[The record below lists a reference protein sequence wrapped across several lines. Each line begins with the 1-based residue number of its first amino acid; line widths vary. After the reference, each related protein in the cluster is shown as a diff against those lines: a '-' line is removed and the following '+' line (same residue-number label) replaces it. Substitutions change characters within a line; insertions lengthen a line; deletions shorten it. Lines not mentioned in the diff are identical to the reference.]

1 MVLPRRKTLF
11 CEIRC
16 VSLVVAGI
24 VFATAAVPAVYA
36 LDYGIIDGTAPTT
49 VTIEDE
55 NTADAI
61 KNGTIT
67 IQGTMGAATDRLTVN
82 GMVGNE
88 SGNVGTTVN
97 VGGGSPVDSIHMFA
111 DRVAGSSDPLG
122 STTINIKDSSSLT
135 TASITGNI
143 AVSLV
148 YNTFLTATVVNGD
161 VTINNN
167 NGTVDLDTVMGNLA
181 LSNKSTASI
190 TTVGDAANGTVTSL
204 ILGSIYDSNS
214 INVDIGSIV
223 GTTTVN
229 SATSINSK
237 ITLGTSLSPTDL
249 GSTAGKS
256 VITLGSEGGSL
267 KVNLRNIVGGA
278 NENNSTTVNLDTSKV
293 TLASTNAGTTPNLAD
308 VNGYVTMKLIG
319 GSANDLSL
327 GTLTAGSVFT
337 FDAED
342 GAGSKTV
349 VFVNGIEG
357 GQGSG
362 VTTINLNNKAI
373 LANNTNIKTGGN
385 FALNLNGTT
394 VDQNT
399 TISEVGST
407 TAATS
412 LTLNGTNTAAT
423 TTITTLTG
431 GSSAASATALHVGEN
446 AKTRITNGITGHVT
460 ISNTNRGDGAVW
472 LDVLANGAVVKVGTS
487 NGTGSASHADAAS
500 SVYIGAIQSG
510 STVEFSS
517 IDGDEGR
524 VLVAG
529 SGIADN
535 ATLNL
540 KNIVFQIAT
549 NTGNKHFAAATVS
562 MDSTAGTSHMVA
574 DTGASTQDL
583 IFAGRTPT
591 VTVGSG
597 GDVIIDTHTL
607 KYQKVL
613 KTAASAGVAENI
625 YFDDSSANSNRMI
638 FRSSSTN
645 NFERGVEIDGGRF
658 EFEGATTF
666 TAVSTT
672 PSTTNYMKNAEIRF
686 TGLDETGGSPSL
698 FTIDGTAANNT
709 IDATATDLHLNKAVN
724 ITYRNQGA
732 FTNLERVV
740 IGDEYKAYA
749 TFGDGTNHTVV
760 TAKDLTVG
768 THGGEISNLSIG
780 GAASPS
786 FTDGLHITS
795 SAELAG
801 KTLVDGTL
809 SIFDNGTDA
818 TVTVTGMDGGFVLTL
833 NSSDSTIE
841 DGTKV
846 QIANDVYNAM
856 GFNKIHFLSADP
868 SAGTSLDA
876 LIADLASHVT
886 VDTSNLAGN
895 VEFVIDEYGDIYYQN
910 SSGGGPLQY
919 VPHFARPMVV
929 AAEQLNPVLGLYL
942 RGGGDPVTS
951 LLTPDQYRRELTQIM
966 GNTLS
971 SSMSMVQSGATLAF
985 GRLNTTVPRPFG
997 ESAARSGEALPSLD
1011 FRSFVCTDNRRA
1023 NGLWATPGYTNQSV
1037 DGDYNNGYGD
1047 FDVKG
1052 FGVNVG
1058 YDRWLN
1064 DVFRIGGFFSYGRP
1078 ELDGDYQNIDADDV
1092 QTGLYGQGLLPGGVI
1107 MNAGFALGWQD
1118 YTSKRSIR
1126 LNGLPE
1132 FNQDLRADYNGKSI
1146 GFALEISR
1154 PVALENN
1161 IVLRPALGYTYQRVH
1176 LDEVG
1181 ETSSLAAGPNN
1192 LAQRIAG
1199 SRFATQQV
1207 RLGTDIGWTNDR
1219 DTLSLSGRAYWVAN
1233 VGDKQPTGTARFIH
1247 AGFGALPFNVV
1258 GARYSDHMA
1267 NLGASIVMRPAAV
1280 RGLSVGVEYDLL
1292 WGGRSTN
1299 HNVGVKF
1306 GFAF

>member
-1 MVLPRRKTLF
+1 MAELRLKPRYGIICRVIFLA
-11 CEIRC
+11 
-16 VSLVVAGI
+16 AGFLI
-24 VFATAAVPAVYA
+24 ATAAVPAWCGQS
-36 LDYGIIDGTAPTT
+36 YGDIDGSASGGTL
-49 VTIEDE
+49 VTINGDS
-55 NTADAI
+55 DATSI
-61 KNGTIT
+61 RNGTVFLF
-67 IQGTMGAATDRLTVN
+67 GANGAATDRLTVN
-82 GMVGNE
+82 GTIGND
-88 SGNVGTTVN
+88 SGTIRTRLYIGD
-97 VGGGSPVDSIHMFA
+97 GSPSEMVSVIA
-111 DRVAGSSDPLG
+111 DRLVGSSDPSG
-122 STTINIKDSSSLT
+122 VTVVDIDYFSSLE
-135 TASITGNI
+135 TARVDGNVSIDN
-143 AVSLV
+143 A
-148 YNTFLTATVVNGD
+148 
-161 VTINNN
+161 
-167 NGTVDLDTVMGNLA
+167 GTVDLNTVTGNLS
-181 LSNKSTASI
+181 LWNSGTARL
-190 TTVGDAANGTVTSL
+190 TTLGDAATSKATTLTVGGNPVR
-204 ILGSIYDSNS
+204 ID
-214 INVDIGSIV
+214 SIV
-223 GTTTVN
+223 GTTTIN
-229 SATSINSK
+229 TTAAATGSI
-237 ITLGTSLSPTDL
+237 TVGSPMNYANL
-249 GSTAGKS
+249 GSTTGKS
-256 VITLGSEGGSL
+256 IITLGSAGGDL
-267 KVNLRNIVGGA
+267 TVNLRDIVGGA
-278 NENNSTTVNLDTSKV
+278 DETNSTTVNLDTTKV
-293 TLASTNAGTTPNLAD
+293 QINSGNVGGLANVDGHVA
-308 VNGYVTMKLIG
+308 MKLIG
-319 GSANDLSL
+319 GSANDLRL
-327 GTLTAGSVFT
+327 GTLAAGSVFT

-362 VTTINLNNKAI
+362 VTTINLNNKAT
-373 LANNTNIKTGGN
+373 LAGTTEMNTGGKY
-385 FALNLNGTT
+385 ALNLNGTT

-399 TISEVGST
+399 TISEVGSA

-412 LTLNGTNTAAT
+412 LTLNGSNTAAT
-423 TTITTLTG
+423 ATITTLTG
-431 GSSAASATALHVGEN
+431 GASAASATALHVGEN
-446 AKTRITNGITGHVT
+446 AQTRITNDITGYVT

-472 LDVLANGAVVKVGTS
+472 LNGLADGAVIKVGTS
-487 NGTGSASHADAAS
+487 NGTGSTSHADAAS
-500 SVYIGAIQSG
+500 AVFIGSIQSG
-510 STVEFSS
+510 ATVEFSS

-529 SGIADN
+529 VSIANN

-549 NTGNKHFAAATVS
+549 NTGNKHFAAASVS
-562 MDSTAGTSHMVA
+562 MDSTAGNSHMVA
-574 DTGASTQDL
+574 DTGAGTQDL
-583 IFAGRTPT
+583 IFTGRTPT

-597 GDVIIDTHTL
+597 GDVIIDAHTL

-625 YFDDSSANSNRMI
+625 YFDDSSANSNRII

-645 NFERGVEIDGGRF
+645 NFEQGVEIDGGRF

-666 TAVSTT
+666 TAVSAT
-672 PSTTNYMKNAEIRF
+672 PSTTNYIRNAEIRF

-698 FTIDGTAANNT
+698 YTIDGTAVNNT
-709 IDATATDLHLNKAVN
+709 IDASATTLHLNKAVN
-724 ITYRNQGA
+724 ITYQNQGS

-740 IGDEYKAYA
+740 IGDEYKGYA
-749 TFGDGTNHTVV
+749 TFGGGANDTVV
-760 TAKDLTVG
+760 TANHLTAG
-768 THGGEISNLSIG
+768 IRGGETGNLSIG
-780 GAASPS
+780 GGAASPA
-786 FTDGLHITS
+786 FTNGLHIST

-818 TVTVTGMDGGFVLTL
+818 TVTITGMDGGFVLTL
-833 NSSDSTIE
+833 NSLDSTIE

-876 LIADLASHVT
+876 LIADLASHVI

-929 AAEQLNPVLGLYL
+929 AADQLNPVLGLYL

-997 ESAARSGEALPSLD
+997 ESAARSGEALSSLD
-1011 FRSFVCTDNRRA
+1011 FRSFSCTDNRRA

-1092 QTGLYGQGLLPGGVI
+1092 QTGLYGQGLLPGGVV

-1132 FNQDLRADYNGKSI
+1132 VNQDLRADYNGKSI

-1161 IVLRPALGYTYQRVH
+1161 IVLRPALGYTYQRVY
-1176 LDEVG
+1176 LDEIG
-1181 ETSSLAAGPNN
+1181 ETSSLPSGPNN

-1199 SRFATQQV
+1199 SRFVTQQV

-1247 AGFGALPFNVV
+1247 AGFGALPFSVV